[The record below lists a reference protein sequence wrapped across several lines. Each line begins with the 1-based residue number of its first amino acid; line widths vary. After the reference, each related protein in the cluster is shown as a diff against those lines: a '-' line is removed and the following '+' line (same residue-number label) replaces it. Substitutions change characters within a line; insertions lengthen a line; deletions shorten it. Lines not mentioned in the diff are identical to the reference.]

1 MVSYPIPPHDMFSDG
16 HNNMTTV
23 LLSADVTS
31 TMYMYIHHSPVL
43 IIYPGLQVNGLSNL
57 FWGWGR
63 EDDELYVRMKEAGMI
78 VCISLSLSLSLSLST
93 FAYIVVFIM
102 LVLLL
107 HHLRCNIHRVS
118 RQVTKHLSIFTT
130 RPSGLGTRNDTT
142 TSGR

>member
-1 MVSYPIPPHDMFSDG
+1 MFSDG

-23 LLSADVTS
+23 LLRADVTS

-78 VCISLSLSLSLSLST
+78 VCISLSLSA
-93 FAYIVVFIM
+93 FAYVVVFIM

-118 RQVTKHLSIFTT
+118 RQVTKRLSIFTT

>member
-1 MVSYPIPPHDMFSDG
+1 MVSYPIPLQDMFSDG

-31 TMYMYIHHSPVL
+31 TMYMYIHHSPIL

-78 VCISLSLSLSLSLST
+78 VCISLSLSLS
-93 FAYIVVFIM
+93 I
-102 LVLLL
+102 
-107 HHLRCNIHRVS
+107 CIH
-118 RQVTKHLSIFTT
+118 
-130 RPSGLGTRNDTT
+130 SGIYYACIIAP
-142 TSGR
+142 